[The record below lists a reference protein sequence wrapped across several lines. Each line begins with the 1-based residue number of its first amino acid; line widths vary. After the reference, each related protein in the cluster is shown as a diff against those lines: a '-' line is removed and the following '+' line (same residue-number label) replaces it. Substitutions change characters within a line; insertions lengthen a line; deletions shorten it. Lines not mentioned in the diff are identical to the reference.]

1 MTVAYKFC
9 STDQFTY
16 IKSSLTFVSEAS
28 DLELNGFPENIIL
41 TSTKTLEQTLWC
53 FDSVINEEDEMF
65 VGAIYRPAVGA
76 EYKHP
81 KLRGHTLRIY
91 ND

>member
-16 IKSSLTFVSEAS
+16 IKSSLMFVSEAS
-28 DLELNGFPENIIL
+28 TLELNGFPENIIL
-41 TSTKTLEQTLWC
+41 TSTKTLEQTRWW

-65 VGAIYRPAVGA
+65 VCAIYRPAIGA
-76 EYKHP
+76 ELKHP
-81 KLRGHTLRIY
+81 RLHGHTLRIY